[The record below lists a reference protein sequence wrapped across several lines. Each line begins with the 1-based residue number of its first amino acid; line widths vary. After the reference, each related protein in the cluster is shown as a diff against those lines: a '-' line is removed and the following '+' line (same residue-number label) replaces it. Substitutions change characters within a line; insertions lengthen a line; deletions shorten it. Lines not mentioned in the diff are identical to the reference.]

1 MNDFE
6 SEHNEPEKGI
16 LDNFWENKVGE
27 LCLWHFRVIKRGK
40 VKMAFDFIAF
50 EKCRQNGRKITKFHF
65 FRISIANFGE
75 SAGFFPLEMFCIDQI
90 RNEKCQHFNSF
101 PLYMDCPHIFFFET
115 EISKCCAQIQ
125 FINFYRIYQFI
136 LQSIIEW
143 L

>member
-75 SAGFFPLEMFCIDQI
+75 SAGFFPLEMFFVLIKLEMKNVNI
-90 RNEKCQHFNSF
+90 SIHSHFIWIA
-101 PLYMDCPHIFFFET
+101 HIFFF
-115 EISKCCAQIQ
+115 
-125 FINFYRIYQFI
+125 F
-136 LQSIIEW
+136 
-143 L
+143 